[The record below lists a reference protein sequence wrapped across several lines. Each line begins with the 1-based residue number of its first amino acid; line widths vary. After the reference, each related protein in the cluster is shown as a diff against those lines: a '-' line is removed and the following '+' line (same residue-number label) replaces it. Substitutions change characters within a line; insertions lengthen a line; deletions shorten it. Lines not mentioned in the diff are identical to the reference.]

1 MRTLFLGIL
10 SALLFTLTTVAHD
23 AHYEHLILREWQL
36 KAPDQ
41 KIRASFFLCKG
52 DKVWLE
58 KSDGK
63 SEVIDLNRF
72 SEEDQSF
79 IRERLAKIEVLN
91 QNQHPAF
98 SQNGWLNKGHFG
110 MMILGG
116 ILGLLLF
123 YWKRNSAA
131 SLSVFFGVSLGMG
144 YLLSFK
150 PRETG
155 VAQTATNHLVIDS
168 AFTPFKPKVYTHWDQ
183 TWFYVES
190 KGIADHEMMTG
201 ITKWQQQVP
210 IPQCY
215 IGANAWQIPLNP
227 VLAANPIPVNNQHFL
242 RGAIALAANGIPIFN
257 PYTNTGVD
265 AFLDGQLDQWGGH
278 SGRADDYHYHI
289 APVHLYPQSSTSLPI
304 AYGLDGFPV
313 YGSVEPDGS
322 PMQPLDEFH
331 GHVGSNGI
339 FHYHGTPAAPYMI
352 GKMKGE
358 VTEDATLQIIPQ
370 PSAHPVR
377 PSGTPLTG
385 ATITGFTPN
394 GTGNGYNMTYTLNG
408 GNYAWNYSWTPNN
421 VFTFN
426 YVTPTGTTSTNYNGQ
441 APCSLPTGV
450 KAALDGKAGFRVY
463 PNPASHVVT
472 MELESPRN
480 EAEVVSTSILNVKGQ
495 VVNEL
500 SGFHKSM
507 NLSQLPKG
515 SYHIRLTLKSG
526 FVTRNLVIE

>member
-72 SEEDQSF
+72 SEGDQLF
-79 IRERLAKIEVLN
+79 IRERLAKIEALN
-91 QNQHPAF
+91 QNQASAF
-98 SQNGWLNKGHFG
+98 SQNEKFHKGRFG
-110 MMILGG
+110 MMLLGG
-116 ILGLLLF
+116 ILSLLLF
-123 YWKRNSAA
+123 YWKKNPAA
-131 SLSVFFGVSLGMG
+131 SLTVFFGVSLGMG

-155 VAQTATNHLVIDS
+155 VAQTATNPLVIDS

-227 VLAANPIPVNNQHFL
+227 VVAANPIPVNNQHFL

-257 PYTNTGVD
+257 HTQTLGLMHFWMGSWTSGV
-265 AFLDGQLDQWGGH
+265 AIPAGPTITITTL
-278 SGRADDYHYHI
+278 
-289 APVHLYPQSSTSLPI
+289 PQSISTPNPVRRCPSLMGWMASRCMEVWSRTDRLCSHWMSFMAMWEATEFSITTAP
-304 AYGLDGFPV
+304 
-313 YGSVEPDGS
+313 
-322 PMQPLDEFH
+322 QPLH
-331 GHVGSNGI
+331 
-339 FHYHGTPAAPYMI
+339 T
-352 GKMKGE
+352 
-358 VTEDATLQIIPQ
+358 
-370 PSAHPVR
+370 
-377 PSGTPLTG
+377 
-385 ATITGFTPN
+385 
-394 GTGNGYNMTYTLNG
+394 
-408 GNYAWNYSWTPNN
+408 
-421 VFTFN
+421 
-426 YVTPTGTTSTNYNGQ
+426 
-441 APCSLPTGV
+441 
-450 KAALDGKAGFRVY
+450 
-463 PNPASHVVT
+463 
-472 MELESPRN
+472 
-480 EAEVVSTSILNVKGQ
+480 
-495 VVNEL
+495 
-500 SGFHKSM
+500 
-507 NLSQLPKG
+507 
-515 SYHIRLTLKSG
+515 
-526 FVTRNLVIE
+526 